1 MRKGDGECEMHSEGA
16 SRGVVV
22 FMLIG
27 LLALTAAQLSHAQEL
42 APNFALIDVDGHQ
55 FWLSDFSG
63 KTVVLDFMATWC
75 GPCVMQIDNLVE
87 LESKFSEDE
96 LAIVSIS
103 VDSYEDPEDLKA
115 LALDHSADWTF
126 AVDTLGI
133 SDLYDVTGIPKLVV
147 VNPQGHIVYEG
158 DGLKSTSFMEKKVKF
173 ALTGEE
179 EVADMWG
186 IALVLLIPVLA
197 AVATAIAAMV
207 VLCRDVAP
215 PI

>member
-1 MRKGDGECEMHSEGA
+1 MRKGDGDYEMHSEGA
-16 SRGVVV
+16 SRRAAVLI
-22 FMLIG
+22 LIG
-27 LLALTAAQLSHAQEL
+27 LVALTATQLSHAQEL

-75 GPCVMQIDNLVE
+75 GPCIMQIDNLVE

-96 LAIVSIS
+96 LAIVSIG

-133 SDLYDVTGIPKLVV
+133 SDLYDVTSIPKLVV

-179 EVADMWG
+179 ETADMWG

-197 AVATAIAAMV
+197 AVATAVVAMV